1 MIKLSQ
7 AEEILE
13 NFLKDLLAPFGFQ
26 QVAKLRYTHPANEAI
41 ASLAWP
47 CRVDPRDFAAFTCNV
62 GLRFESLAVWL
73 PKGMIGTI
81 GMPLHLLREHKIF
94 EEWKFS
100 QAEDLGRLRATVLTA
115 VKHEALPFIDRYS
128 TLLKLSRALDGTDD
142 VGLDIH
148 RRVLVRAAIQVVEGN
163 KPAALGILDSA
174 LAEREGAKPQYRYE
188 LERLRDRIAEICH

>member
-1 MIKLSQ
+1 MKLSQ
-7 AEEILE
+7 AEKILE

-41 ASLAWP
+41 ASLSWP

-73 PKGMIGTI
+73 PRQMVGTV

-100 QAEDLGRLRATVLTA
+100 QAEDLERLRAPVLTA
-115 VKHEALPFIDRYS
+115 VKNEALPFIDRYS
-128 TLLKLSRALDGTDD
+128 TLLKLSRALDETDD

-148 RRVLVRAAIQVVEGN
+148 DRVLVRAAIQVVEGN
-163 KPAALGILDSA
+163 KPAALQILESA
-174 LAEREGAKPQYRYE
+174 LAQRVGARPKHRYE
-188 LERLRDRIAEICH
+188 LERLRDRIAEVPR